1 MISALINGIINLA
14 EFMIS
19 LFLAP
24 IDLVLQTLVPSTS
37 SAFAYITSMF
47 NMLGIYTRFVISYTG
62 LLPDL
67 ISIMILLIVPII
79 TIPITVHGFKL
90 ILAWWRTLKL

>member
-19 LFLAP
+19 IFLAP
-24 IDLVLQTLVPSTS
+24 IDLLLQSLVPSTS
-37 SAFAYITSMF
+37 TAFAYVTSMF
-47 NMLGIYTRFVISYTG
+47 NMMSIYTRFVISYTG
-62 LLPDL
+62 ILPSL
-67 ISIMILLIVPII
+67 ISIMILLIIPII
-79 TIPITVHGFKL
+79 TIPLSVHTFKL